1 MSLFPMF
8 MKLDGR
14 DSLVVGAGAIAEPKI
29 RSLLEAGAHV
39 KVVAPVINEAVAAW
53 SRSGEIDCE
62 LRMFAPRD
70 LKGMFLVVAATNRAE
85 VNKAV
90 FQEAQRRGVLCNAV
104 DDPSRCDFYYPAVVH
119 RGDLQIAISTGGQSP
134 ALAQRLRRELE
145 YQFGPEYAGWVR
157 ELGKVREFLF
167 EQNLDPEHRRRV
179 LHELVKK
186 LDLERAEHRT
196 AQEAVHER

>member
-8 MKLDGR
+8 VKLEGR
-14 DSLVVGAGAIAEPKI
+14 SCLVVGAGKVGESKI
-29 RSLLEAGAHV
+29 RSLLVSRAKVH
-39 KVVAPVINEAVAAW
+39 VVAPRATATVTAWDRAGVLRWVPREFHPSDLDGVFLAVAAT
-53 SRSGEIDCE
+53 STTAVND
-62 LRMFAPRD
+62 
-70 LKGMFLVVAATNRAE
+70 E
-85 VNKAV
+85 VYR
-90 FQEAQRRGVLCNAV
+90 EAQTRRVLCNVV
-104 DDPSRCDFYYPAVVH
+104 DVPDRCDFYYPAVVH

-196 AQEAVHER
+196 AQEA